1 MDVGVSR
8 SVSCLT
14 QHRGPTTIKLLLM
27 VYREKNIYLSHEL
40 CVFVFLFSSVFMKGM
55 LYDLR
60 GFVLAAVVNA
70 F

>member
-1 MDVGVSR
+1 M
-8 SVSCLT
+8 
-14 QHRGPTTIKLLLM
+14 
-27 VYREKNIYLSHEL
+27 
-40 CVFVFLFSSVFMKGM
+40 FVFLFSSVFMKGM

>member
-1 MDVGVSR
+1 M
-8 SVSCLT
+8 
-14 QHRGPTTIKLLLM
+14 
-27 VYREKNIYLSHEL
+27 
-40 CVFVFLFSSVFMKGM
+40 FVLFSSVFMKGM